1 MFDDLKLMENKDPWV
16 KLSTYGKMKKKMKK
30 FEGKKI
36 TELE

>member
-1 MFDDLKLMENKDPWV
+1 MFEELKLMENNDPWV
-16 KLSTYGKMKKKMKK
+16 KLSTYGKMKKKMNK